1 SAIKQDNILNQN
13 ILISGYKTTKIL
25 TTSLNLTQFIQGFR
39 IKPLLF
45 KVPTMAPHTFDH
57 QSFIRP
63 SYLVRDGI
71 KHIVVRRPSLLA
83 TDGTLTN
90 SIVFSTRLKVEPL
103 SSIEP

>member
-1 SAIKQDNILNQN
+1 
-13 ILISGYKTTKIL
+13 
-25 TTSLNLTQFIQGFR
+25 
-39 IKPLLF
+39 
-45 KVPTMAPHTFDH
+45 MAPHTFDH

-90 SIVFSTRLKVEPL
+90 SIVFSTQSNLEPL
-103 SSIEP
+103 PLNKPLWT